1 MTHTATTP
9 SFGGSTAVAAPAA
22 NPRGRR
28 VTDAPTRMAHWLF
41 ALSFVLAYL
50 TGDSEHW
57 RALHVAAGYTLAG
70 VLVFRLLYGLFG
82 PRQAR
87 LSALLRKLAGIP
99 GWLRATLQGSAP
111 TAAHW
116 RQGQN
121 LLMAVAIAALLLGV
135 LPLTLSGYATYNEWG
150 GERLVEVLE
159 ELHEFFGNFLLL
171 MVLAHLALIAG
182 LSALRRKNQALPMLT
197 GRVEGNGPDLARRNH
212 AWLAA
217 LLLVAVLGYGAWEW
231 QQAPDGL
238 LPSASERAAGFSGSG
253 GHDDHDE
260 D

>member
-9 SFGGSTAVAAPAA
+9 SFGGSNAAPATA
-22 NPRGRR
+22 AISRGRR

-41 ALSFVLAYL
+41 ALSFAVAYL

-57 RALHVAAGYTLAG
+57 RALHVTAGYTLAG

-87 LSALLRKLAGIP
+87 LALLLRKLAGIP

-121 LLMAVAIAALLLGV
+121 LLMAVAMAALLLGV

-150 GERLVEVLE
+150 GDRLSHLLE
-159 ELHEFFGNFLLL
+159 EVHEFFGNFLLL
-171 MVLAHLALIAG
+171 VVLAHLALIAG
-182 LSALRRKNQALPMLT
+182 LSGLRRKNQALPMLT
-197 GRVEGNGPDLARRNH
+197 GRVEGNGPDLVKRNQG
-212 AWLAA
+212 WLAL

-231 QQAPDGL
+231 QQAPQGL
-238 LPSASERAAGFSGSG
+238 LPSAAEIRAGFSGSG
-253 GHDDHDE
+253 DHDDD
-260 D
+260 